1 MYEKE
6 EEKDTYN
13 QDVDA
18 ETFGHALPDQ
28 LVSDLTF
35 LQQPL
40 HPWAFL
46 CTLWAQ
52 VIVRAGQ
59 VSSGGSDPQHCTVC
73 LAEQSLL
80 FHAGGGGY
88 VTHFMELL
96 TWLWVCVDSGHLNH
110 SMRDEKQS
118 VHQKLNSGSVE
129 GFLIWLELDLIVPV
143 WSEKKFKI
151 LTLLCY
157 VHCCIFQRG
166 SSVFPQDEKHYKT

>member
-1 MYEKE
+1 MYERRRRK
-6 EEKDTYN
+6 
-13 QDVDA
+13 
-18 ETFGHALPDQ
+18 GHLQSGRRRRDIRPCTPSSAGFW
-28 LVSDLTF
+28 SDISSAASPSPSSRSRCVF
-35 LQQPL
+35 
-40 HPWAFL
+40 
-46 CTLWAQ
+46 
-52 VIVRAGQ
+52 RAGQ
-59 VSSGGSDPQHCTVC
+59 VSSGGSDPQNCTVC

-118 VHQKLNSGSVE
+118 VHQKLDSGSVE
-129 GFLIWLELDLIVPV
+129 GFLIWLALDLIVPV

-157 VHCCIFQRG
+157 VHCCISQHG
-166 SSVFPQDEKHYKT
+166 SLVFPQDENHYKT